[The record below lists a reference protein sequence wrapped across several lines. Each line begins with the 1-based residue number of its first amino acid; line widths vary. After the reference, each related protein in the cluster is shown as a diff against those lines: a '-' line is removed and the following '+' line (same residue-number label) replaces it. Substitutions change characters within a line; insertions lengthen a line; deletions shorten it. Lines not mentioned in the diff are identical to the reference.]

1 MSSNTTLLPVGEH
14 GWRSGF
20 MNLLRKENNTWW
32 GTRKWWIQALIW
44 IFISNGVIAFILW
57 GIPLIDPSAKTTV
70 NRSDAYEL
78 IKVFIQMESFFAPF
92 GVMVLAQG
100 LIVNEKKFSTAA
112 WLLSNPVSRSSFI
125 NSKLLAH
132 GWAIFIIL
140 VLIPSL
146 VAYLQVALKA
156 GIFFNPLPFIY
167 ASGVL
172 CLFLLF
178 FLALALMLGT
188 LFNSTGPVIGIP
200 IALLVGMSLL
210 PQILGRL
217 LPWLIMILPSRLTEL
232 ALLLVARQLLP
243 TDWHFPVIST
253 GVLVVVF
260 IAVAILRF
268 AKEEF

>member
-1 MSSNTTLLPVGEH
+1 MSTNITLLPVVEH
-14 GWRSGF
+14 GWHSGF
-20 MNLLRKENNTWW
+20 INLLRKENSTWW
-32 GTRKWWIQALIW
+32 GTRKWWVQTLIW
-44 IFISNGVIAFILW
+44 IFISNSVIAFILW
-57 GIPLIDPSAKTTV
+57 GIPLFDPSANTSVTG
-70 NRSDAYEL
+70 SAAYEL

-100 LIVNEKKFSTAA
+100 LIVNEKKFGTAA
-112 WLLSNPVSRSSFI
+112 WLISNPVSRSSFI
-125 NSKLLAH
+125 YSKLFGH

-140 VLIPSL
+140 VTIPSL

-156 GIFFNPLPFIY
+156 GKLFNPLLFIY
-167 ASGVL
+167 ATALL

-178 FLALALMLGT
+178 FLTLALLLGT

-217 LPWLIMILPSRLTEL
+217 LPGLIMILPSRLSEL
-232 ALLLVARQLLP
+232 SLTIVTGQSLP
-243 TDWHFPVIST
+243 SDWYFPMIST
-253 GVLVVVF
+253 GVLVVIF
-260 IAVAILRF
+260 ITVAISRF